1 VRRLCHHRRDAS
13 QSDGHSLLPVRRAGL
28 AKALEGRWAKV
39 HLFEADLRAGL
50 SGPPF
55 ESQSPFETEL
65 RTSATRP
72 TETSGI
78 SQDFAGIADQ
88 HIALYLSFGESA
100 EPEAVMRRLRWL
112 AILAV
117 TTLCPIGAAMPVNAT
132 VYTLEPVTILFINPH
147 KDLQLT
153 LSGTINLDTSA
164 GWPYAENVPADVTVD
179 VESSEP
185 PGAPFLPYYSDVI
198 TTAGD
203 KLDGNILAWSS
214 ECPALRIDSAFF
226 VSVSVEF
233 HWDNACHRR
242 AEFGLECLRRRHD
255 AGHLCRLPFDPGT
268 AKSAAACWRLR
279 IPCLAASIS
288 RGFGCGHR
296 GAVVLQIE
304 LASGQDSIPTEMRQS
319 DPRSLRRARAEGCVS
334 GPGRPEIV
342 ERAVRW
348 RKDACDGV
356 DGDKRTIWP
365 W

>member
-39 HLFEADLRAGL
+39 HLFEADPRAGL

-117 TTLCPIGAAMPVNAT
+117 TTLCPIGAAMPVNVT

-164 GWPYAENVPADVTVD
+164 GRPYAENVPADVTVD

-203 KLDGNILAWSS
+203 KLDGESISLLGPPNAQL
-214 ECPALRIDSAFF
+214 F
-226 VSVSVEF
+226 VSIPLFSYPYPLNFTGTMLVI
-233 HWDNACHRR
+233 
-242 AEFGLECLRRRHD
+242 AEPSSALNVFDGDTTQVTFVASPSIPEPPSLLLL
-255 AGHLCRLPFDPGT
+255 AG
-268 AKSAAACWRLR
+268 
-279 IPCLAASIS
+279 
-288 RGFGCGHR
+288 GFGF
-296 GAVVLQIE
+296 
-304 LASGQDSIPTEMRQS
+304 LA
-319 DPRSLRRARAEGCVS
+319 LRRALAGGLAAAIVGRWSCKSSWPRVKILFRRRCDRATRDPFDVQGQKDVFRARVDQRS
-334 GPGRPEIV
+334 SKGPCAGAKMLAMV
-342 ERAVRW
+342 
-348 RKDACDGV
+348 
-356 DGDKRTIWP
+356 
-365 W
+365 